1 MYNIL
6 RTLKNTIHKI
16 LNWEYW
22 NTNVIYFPIYFYW
35 IYLSIRARSIG
46 FFNASN
52 PKIMNG
58 GFALESKKEIYDL
71 IPTQYYPETLFFKAH
86 ATLGNLRTTIEN
98 TAIKFPF
105 IIKPDIGLQGLRV
118 EKIYS
123 WQSLEAYLHKTN
135 YDFLIQECIEYP
147 LEIGVFYYR
156 IPNELQGV
164 ISGIVNKEF
173 LIVEG
178 NGINT
183 IQELIEQNPRF
194 ALQLVTLKKKY
205 GDNLNEVLPE
215 STKLN
220 LMPYGNH
227 VRGSKF
233 TDVSYRISEKLTQT
247 INDICLQIPDFY
259 FGRLDIMFSS
269 WEDLAQGKN
278 FSIIELNGAGSE
290 PTHIYDPKHSIFFAW
305 KEIIKHYNILYK
317 ISTHNHQKGYS
328 YLNLQQARQLV
339 IDSKRLTNHLKSIS

>member
-1 MYNIL
+1 M
-6 RTLKNTIHKI
+6 RTLKNTIHRI

-22 NTNVIYFPIYFYW
+22 NTNVIYFPIFFYW
-35 IYLSIRARSIG
+35 IFLSIKARSLG

-52 PKIMNG
+52 PKIING

-71 IPTQYYPETLFFKAH
+71 IPTQYYPDTLFFKAQE
-86 ATLGNLRTTIEN
+86 TLDNIKNALEN
-98 TAIKFPF
+98 TSINFPF

-118 EKIYS
+118 EKINS
-123 WQSLEAYLHKTN
+123 WKSLESYLQKTN
-135 YDFLIQECIEYP
+135 YDFLVQKCIKYP
-147 LEIGVFYYR
+147 LEIGIFYYR
-156 IPNELQGV
+156 MPNERQGV

-183 IQELIEQNPRF
+183 VQELVEQNSRF
-194 ALQLVTLKKKY
+194 ALQLATLKKKY
-205 GDNLNEVLPE
+205 GDKLNDVLPKR
-215 STKLN
+215 TKLN

-233 TDVSYRISEKLTQT
+233 TDVSHKINDNLLQT
-247 INDICLQIPDFY
+247 INNICLQIPDFH
-259 FGRLDIMFSS
+259 FGRLDIMFNS
-269 WEDLAQGKN
+269 WEDLEQGKN

-328 YLNLQQARQLV
+328 YLNLQQSTQLI
-339 IDSKRLTNHLKSIS
+339 IDNKRLTNYLKSIS

>member
-1 MYNIL
+1 M

-52 PKIMNG
+52 PKIING

-71 IPTQYYPETLFFKAH
+71 MPNQYYPDTMFFKAQE
-86 ATLGNLRTTIEN
+86 AFEDIKNAIEN
-98 TAIKFPF
+98 TKINFPF

-118 EKIYS
+118 EKINS
-123 WQSLEAYLHKTN
+123 WNSLHTYVQKAN
-135 YDFLIQECIEYP
+135 YNFLVQECISYP
-147 LEIGVFYYR
+147 LEIGLFYYR
-156 IPNELQGV
+156 MPNQNKGV

-173 LIVEG
+173 LIVIG

-183 IQELIEQNPRF
+183 VQELIEQNPRF
-194 ALQLVTLKKKY
+194 ALQLCILKKKY
-205 GDNLNEVLPE
+205 GKMLNDVLPKN
-215 STKLN
+215 TKLN
-220 LMPYGNH
+220 LVPFGNH

-233 TDVSYRISEKLTQT
+233 TDVSHRISNKLTQT
-247 INDICLQIPDFY
+247 INDICLQIPDFH
-259 FGRLDIMFSS
+259 FGRLDIMFNS
-269 WEDLAQGKN
+269 WEDLEQGKN

-305 KEIIKHYNILYK
+305 KEIIRHYNILFK
-317 ISTHNHQKGYS
+317 ISTYNHQKGYS
-328 YLNLQQARQLV
+328 YLNLQQSRQLV

>member
-1 MYNIL
+1 M
-6 RTLKNTIHKI
+6 RTLKNSIHKI

-22 NTNVIYFPIYFYW
+22 NTNVIYFPIFFYW
-35 IYLSIRARSIG
+35 IYLSIKARSLG

-52 PKIMNG
+52 PNIING

-71 IPTQYYPETLFFKAH
+71 IPTQYYPETLFFKSH
-86 ATLGNLRTTIEN
+86 ETLVNIKKALKTTS
-98 TAIKFPF
+98 IKFPF

-118 EKIYS
+118 EKINS
-123 WQSLEAYLHKTN
+123 WESLESYLQKTN
-135 YDFLIQECIEYP
+135 YDFLVQECVKYP

-156 IPNELQGV
+156 MPNENKGT

-178 NGINT
+178 NGVNT
-183 IQELIEQNPRF
+183 VQELIEQNPRF
-194 ALQLVTLKKKY
+194 SLQLKTLQKKY
-205 GDNLNEVLPE
+205 GDKLNDVLP
-215 STKLN
+215 KNKRLN
-220 LMPYGNH
+220 LVPFGNH

-233 TDVSYRISEKLTQT
+233 TDVSHRVNKKLTET
-247 INDICLQIPDFY
+247 INAVCIQIPDFH
-259 FGRLDIMFSS
+259 FGRLDIMFKS
-269 WEDLAQGKN
+269 WEDLEEGKK

-317 ISTHNHQKGYS
+317 ISVYNHQKGYS
-328 YLNLQQARQLV
+328 YLNLKQSRQLV
-339 IDSKRLTNHLKSIS
+339 IENKRLTNYLKSIS

>member
-1 MYNIL
+1 M

-22 NTNVIYFPIYFYW
+22 NTNVIYFPIFFYW
-35 IYLSIRARSIG
+35 ILLSIKARSLG

-52 PKIMNG
+52 PKIING

-71 IPTQYYPETLFFKAH
+71 IPKKYYPETLFFKACE
-86 ATLGNLRTTIEN
+86 TLEN
-98 TAIKFPF
+98 IKKALKKTSITFPF
-105 IIKPDIGLQGLRV
+105 IIKPDMGLQGLRV
-118 EKIYS
+118 EKINS
-123 WQSLEAYLHKTN
+123 WDELEIYLQKTN
-135 YDFLIQECIEYP
+135 YDFLVQECIKYP

-156 IPNELQGV
+156 MPNKSNGN
-164 ISGIVNKEF
+164 ISGIVNKDF

-178 NGINT
+178 NSINT
-183 IQELIEQNPRF
+183 VKELIEQNPRF
-194 ALQLVTLKKKY
+194 ALQLSTLEKKY
-205 GDNLNEVLPE
+205 GDMLNDVLPIGQ
-215 STKLN
+215 KLN
-220 LMPYGNH
+220 LVPFGNH

-233 TDVSYRISEKLTQT
+233 TDVSYRTNEKLTQT
-247 INDICLQIPDFY
+247 INAICLQIPDFH
-259 FGRLDIMFSS
+259 FGRLDIMFNS
-269 WEDLAQGKN
+269 WEDLEQGKN

-317 ISTHNHQKGYS
+317 ISNYNHQKGYS
-328 YLNLQQARQLV
+328 YLNLQQSRQLI